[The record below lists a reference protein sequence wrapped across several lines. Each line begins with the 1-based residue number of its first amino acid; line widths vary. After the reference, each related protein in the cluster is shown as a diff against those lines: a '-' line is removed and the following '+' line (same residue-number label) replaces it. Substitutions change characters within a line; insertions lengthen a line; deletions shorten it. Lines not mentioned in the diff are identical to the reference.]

1 MSIASTV
8 TPSAAATAA
17 ANATKSSGSTSST
30 ATTTSGTSALGSLAG
45 NFQDFLS
52 MLMTQLKNQD
62 PTTPMDS
69 NQFTSELVQFSSV
82 EQQINTNS
90 SLGQLIQ
97 LTQSGQVLQSSSI
110 VGQTV
115 DVTSDKLSLQNG
127 SAGINFTA
135 PTAEPVTVT
144 VAGANGATIKQSQVS
159 ASQGANSWAWDGKDS
174 SGAQWPDGAYSVTVT
189 SGGVAVPFTVSAT
202 ATGVTQTSTG
212 MNLSIGGQSVPFSAV
227 TSLVN

>member
-1 MSIASTV
+1 MSITSTV
-8 TPSAAATAA
+8 TPSAAATSAA
-17 ANATKSSGSTSST
+17 AAINASTS
-30 ATTTSGTSALGSLAG
+30 AATTSGTSALGSLAG
-45 NFQDFLS
+45 NFQDFLG

-97 LTQSGQVLQSSSI
+97 LTQSGQVLQSSTI

-115 DVTSDKLSLQNG
+115 DVTSDKLSLQKSN
-127 SAGINFTA
+127 AAINFTA

-144 VAGANGATIKQSQVS
+144 VSGANGAIIKQSQVS
-159 ASQGANSWAWDGKDS
+159 ATQGGNSWSWDGTDS
-174 SGAQWPDGAYSVTVT
+174 AGTQWPDGAYSVTVT
-189 SGGVAVPFTVSAT
+189 SGGTAVPFTVSAV
-202 ATGVTQTSTG
+202 ATGVTQTSAGLTL
-212 MNLSIGGQSVPFSAV
+212 NLGGQAVPFSAV
-227 TSLVN
+227 TSVVN

>member
-1 MSIASTV
+1 MTV
-8 TPSAAATAA
+8 SPTATAA
-17 ANATKSSGSTSST
+17 SAVNAAAST
-30 ATTTSGTSALGSLAG
+30 ASTTLSG
-45 NFQDFLS
+45 NFNTFLT
-52 MLMTQLKNQD
+52 LLTAQLKNQD

-115 DVTSDKLSLQNG
+115 DVTSDKLSLQN
-127 SAGINFTA
+127 SNASINFTA

-159 ASQGANSWAWDGKDS
+159 ASQGANSWSWDGKDS
-174 SGAQWPDGAYSVTVT
+174 SGAQYPDGAYSVTVT
-189 SGGVAVPFTVSAT
+189 SGGVAVPFTVSAV
-202 ATGVTQTSTG
+202 ATGVTQTSSG